1 MMYVSV
7 LNLFPC
13 LFIFMSEIDTDFSK
27 EKFPVLH
34 RWMTVMVEEVEAVQS
49 TLLPFDVHVELVKAL
64 TKHRPMDYSLADT
77 TGQGVTVY
85 AAPPN

>member
-1 MMYVSV
+1 MYVSV

-13 LFIFMSEIDTDFSK
+13 LFIFIQKLIQISPK